1 MAQPFHDQGFIIMIE
16 QDKAE
21 KDYTAYIPALRLG
34 AKGDTIEEVREN
46 ARDLIA
52 MEIESMLKRVRPFQT
67 ITASLKRSR
76 FQHHFKK
83 ILTSNRAAV

>member
-52 MEIESMLKRVRPFQT
+52 MEIESMLKRGKAIPDDNCIVET
-67 ITASLKRSR
+67 LTVSIT
-76 FQHHFKK
+76 
-83 ILTSNRAAV
+83 V

>member
-1 MAQPFHDQGFIIMIE
+1 MAQPFHDLGFIIMIE

-52 MEIESMLKRVRPFQT
+52 MEIESMLKRGKT
-67 ITASLKRSR
+67 IPDENCIVET
-76 FQHHFKK
+76 
-83 ILTSNRAAV
+83 LTVSITV